1 MKKLSLNHLRLVSLM
16 EGISYILLIGIGM
29 PLKYGLGIP
38 SVNMGLGA
46 AHGVLTIVFCLIL
59 ALAWAKK
66 TLTSKWCVAVFI
78 LSIIPFGAFIAEKK
92 LKELSNK

>member
-1 MKKLSLNHLRLVSLM
+1 M
-16 EGISYILLIGIGM
+16 EGISYILLLGIGM

-46 AHGVLTIVFCLIL
+46 AHGVLTVVFCLIL
-59 ALAWAKK
+59 AIIWTQK
-66 TLTSKWCVAVFI
+66 TLSSQWCVGVFI

-92 LKELSNK
+92 LKQLSNK

>member
-1 MKKLSLNHLRLVSLM
+1 
-16 EGISYILLIGIGM
+16 M

-46 AHGVLTIVFCLIL
+46 AHGVLTVAFCLIL
-59 ALAWAKK
+59 AIVWIQK
-66 TLTSKWCVAVFI
+66 TLTTQWCLAVFV